1 MTSTDSSAFDSPPLK
16 TDALG
21 RIHVKPEQREAMLD
35 AFEHSNMSAVKFAE
49 HHGIK
54 YTTLSGW
61 IQRRRRERRE
71 YEPRR
76 EPVPNAL
83 IESLVELDL
92 SAGPGK
98 PERVTSTSASSTLRL
113 EHASG
118 LRMIIADAHQARLAA
133 ILISQLNATEPC

>member
-1 MTSTDSSAFDSPPLK
+1 MTPTDSSASENPLLK
-16 TDALG
+16 TDAMG

-35 AFEHSNMSAVKFAE
+35 AFEQSNMSAVKFAE

-54 YTTLSGW
+54 YTTLAGW

-71 YEPRR
+71 YEPRS

-92 SAGPGK
+92 STQPGK
-98 PERVTSTSASSTLRL
+98 PGHAAAGEGALHL

-118 LRMIIADAHQARLAA
+118 LRMMIADTHQAKLAA
-133 ILISQLNATEPC
+133 ILISQLNATGSC